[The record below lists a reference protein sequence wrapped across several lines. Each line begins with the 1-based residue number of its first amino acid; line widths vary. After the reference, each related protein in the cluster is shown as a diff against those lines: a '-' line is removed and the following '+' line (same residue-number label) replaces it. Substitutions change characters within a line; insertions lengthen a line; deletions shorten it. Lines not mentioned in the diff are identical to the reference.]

1 MAGRAGRPQFDNEG
15 VAVILCHE
23 PLKNYYMKF
32 LHNPLPVESQLQDV
46 LADHINAEIV
56 AGTLTTLQ
64 STMEYLT
71 WTYFYRR
78 LLANPE

>member
-32 LHNPLPVESQLQDV
+32 MHNPLPVESQLQDV
-46 LADHINAEIV
+46 LSDHLNAEIV
-56 AGTLTTLQ
+56 AGTLINTKTV
-64 STMEYLT
+64 MEYLT